1 MNGLQEELRSKA
13 PALFRLFLAGEGVY
27 FLGMFLMATGLGAS
41 LGANPLAWPSKFRE
55 LMSADSP
62 GLAKAKVFWLGFLMN
77 AVGSL
82 TFAGI
87 GLYVATNILPHGSRT
102 LIPASLV
109 DLAFSLFVRYGFYR
123 KFATTKPKK
132 T

>member
-1 MNGLQEELRSKA
+1 MNGLQEELRNKA
-13 PALFRLFLAGEGVY
+13 PALFRLFLVGEGVY
-27 FLGMFLMATGLGAS
+27 FVGMFLMATGLGAS
-41 LGANPLAWPSKFRE
+41 LGANPLAWPSKFRA

-87 GLYVATNILPHGSRT
+87 GIYVAAVVLPHGAKT
-102 LIPASLV
+102 LIPAAV
-109 DLAFSLFVRYGFYR
+109 MDLAFSLFVRYGFYR
-123 KFATTKPKK
+123 KFAKN
-132 T
+132 